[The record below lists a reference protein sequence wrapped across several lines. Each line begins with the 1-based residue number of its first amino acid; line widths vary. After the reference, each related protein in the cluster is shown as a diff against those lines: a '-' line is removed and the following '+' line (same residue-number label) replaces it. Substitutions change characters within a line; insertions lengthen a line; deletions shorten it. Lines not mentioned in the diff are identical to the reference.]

1 MIIALLM
8 VPLSPRAAQQEYY
21 TIIAGTYRVE
31 ANAGSVYKALKK
43 SIPGAV
49 FLRIEKNGKF
59 YTVRV
64 GRSLDK
70 SGVERFLPRVRSKFK
85 DARLLHAFYKP
96 ARIIKINGAGPGPAA
111 VSSAGHD
118 RAEAAVVRPALF
130 PAAASKSRHEILPR
144 HLKKRFQNQITPVSH
159 FPSLALTDKQFFT
172 VQLASFIK
180 GPAAHQEINHL
191 QGLRFSLPWL
201 RVERIQRFFTVRAG
215 RFSSRRQAMKFMRQH
230 GKKIKGQI
238 LAAYIRPERIIE
250 LYGASNDKGVSNVKK
265 NVRSAAVSPPSR
277 IVSSLIPVVKKI
289 KMITARRH
297 KIKVIAPIIRVAAH
311 KPRHKAGI
319 GAKGKGQEFFTL
331 QAASFKAEE
340 MALRAY
346 RQLTGRRHPALVPNL
361 RVEKIGG
368 YFTLR
373 AGKFAKRSRAA
384 DLADSLRRFYPDLLV
399 MRAYVLKKRIVQIPG
414 NIKGG
419 RKPAIVEMAE
429 KLKPVVVERGG
440 VLESA
445 PKEISPQ
452 VKIIAAAVNPA
463 PDETKPATEAGARKS
478 KGGSETFT
486 FKASGNVTGRKVSI
500 KKKAAVPGPEVPKKE
515 GGNPLLDSVFA
526 ATNLNDKNLS
536 YEVVTII
543 GKDDRGD
550 KIRMP
555 SSLFYDRHRDELYA
569 VNGVNNRI
577 IVYGADYFPQNS
589 LGKGRGIDSP
599 MGGFIA
605 KDGRIYITQAGAVGS
620 SPRITVLNGAFMP
633 ERVIAVSKMPDSSGF
648 IPQKITIN
656 INGRFY
662 VTGLHS
668 KKVLVLDRG
677 GNFLRW
683 FHVAVDKKGDYF
695 FSGLDTPLDTAYIRD
710 VVSDSLGN
718 LFFLSEETSRI
729 YAFNV
734 KENFLFSF
742 GVKGGAK
749 GKLSRPRGLCIDEG
763 RRCFYV
769 VDYMRHEVLIYDF
782 TGKFRHEFGGRGWG
796 AEWFNY
802 PVDIVLGARHQVV
815 VADFFNQQIKVFNVK
830 WRETFPAR
838 PDSLWKLK

>member
-1 MIIALLM
+1 MM
-8 VPLSPRAAQQEYY
+8 PLSSPAAQQEYY
-21 TIIAGTYRVE
+21 TIIAGTYRLQ
-31 ANAGSVYKALKK
+31 ANAENDYKTLLK
-43 SIPGAV
+43 SIPDAL
-49 FLRIEKNGKF
+49 FLRVEKNSKF

-64 GRSLDK
+64 ARSLDK
-70 SGVERFLPRVRSKFK
+70 NRVERLLPRVRSQFK
-85 DARLLHAFYKP
+85 DARILTAFYNP
-96 ARIIKINGAGPGPAA
+96 ARIIKISGAGRRHVSAA
-111 VSSAGHD
+111 SSSD
-118 RAEAAVVRPALF
+118 KVRPVKPAISH
-130 PAAASKSRHEILPR
+130 AAAIEGRHVILPR
-144 HLKKRFQNQITPVSH
+144 HLKKKVQPEIISIP
-159 FPSLALTDKQFFT
+159 PSLTAVLHDKQFFT
-172 VQLASFIK
+172 VQLASFRQEHT
-180 GPAAHQEINHL
+180 AHKEINY
-191 QGLRFSLPWL
+191 LRQLPFHLPWL
-201 RVERIQRFFTVRAG
+201 RIEKVQRFFTVRAG
-215 RFSSRRQAMKFMRQH
+215 RFDSRRQAREFTRQH
-230 GKKIKGQI
+230 GGEIHGRIMAVYIKP
-238 LAAYIRPERIIE
+238 ARIIE
-250 LYGASNDKGVSNVKK
+250 LYGTQDLKGENNKEI
-265 NVRSAAVSPPSR
+265 NARFAAGSSGLRAVNHLSPTAE
-277 IVSSLIPVVKKI
+277 KI
-289 KMITARRH
+289 KVITSRRH
-297 KIKVIAPIIRVAAH
+297 KIKIIAQKPAPASH
-311 KPRHKAGI
+311 KEMSKTGDGTGAG
-319 GAKGKGQEFFTL
+319 GREFFVL
-331 QAASFKAEE
+331 QAASFKDKK

-346 RQLTGRRHPALVPNL
+346 ARLKRRKNSASLPDL
-361 RVEKIGG
+361 RVELVAS

-373 AGKFAKRSRAA
+373 AGRFVRRSGAVR
-384 DLADSLRRFYPDLLV
+384 LANSLRRFYPGLLV
-399 MRAYVLKKRIVQIPG
+399 IRAYVLEKRIVKISGNMGGGEEPVAAETVSKLKSPRVDKGGGVGMTPRPAGRPG
-414 NIKGG
+414 NT
-419 RKPAIVEMAE
+419 V
-429 KLKPVVVERGG
+429 
-440 VLESA
+440 
-445 PKEISPQ
+445 
-452 VKIIAAAVNPA
+452 AAAVNPIHRA
-463 PDETKPATEAGARKS
+463 EPPATEIKTEISRDGR
-478 KGGSETFT
+478 ENFI
-486 FKASGNVTGRKVSI
+486 FKAAANSEIKAPV
-500 KKKAAVPGPEVPKKE
+500 KKKAVVPGAEPHKK
-515 GGNPLLDSVFA
+515 GGENPLLHSVFA
-526 ATNLNDKNLS
+526 ATNIEDKDLS

-599 MGGFIA
+599 MGGFIG

-620 SPRITVLNGAFMP
+620 PPRITVLNGAFMP
-633 ERVIAVSKMPDSSGF
+633 ERVIAVSKMPGSSGF
-648 IPQKITIN
+648 IPQKMTIN

-683 FHVAVDKKGDYF
+683 FRVAVDKKGDYF
-695 FSGLDTPLDTAYIRD
+695 FSGLDTPLNTAYIRD

-734 KENFLFSF
+734 NENFLFSF

-749 GKLSRPRGLCIDEG
+749 GKLSRPRGLCIDES

-815 VADFFNQQIKVFNVK
+815 VADFFNQQIKVFKVK